1 MNLVSPFNR
10 STVALGKVVAF
21 FKLSK
26 ATLQARIRIYIC
38 CQLKVP
44 LIQPGSAGFE
54 RDSVIVV
61 ILRPG
66 CVKDAS
72 SVKEANICSSKPPLP
87 KPP

>member
-1 MNLVSPFNR
+1 MNLASPVNR
-10 STVALGKVVAF
+10 STIAFGKVVAF
-21 FKLSK
+21 FKFSK
-26 ATLQARIRIYIC
+26 ATLLARIRVYIF

-66 CVKDAS
+66 
-72 SVKEANICSSKPPLP
+72 
-87 KPP
+87 